1 VLDSGS
7 QGFAI
12 VLLGC
17 QKLFQKKIKK
27 TVNLFSHSP
36 SLRQIKLKNF
46 KLIPKRNRILLRME
60 NIDWSIIR
68 KKIKGQIS
76 LTEEEA
82 FEKWLNSSSKHRTYF
97 EKTKMFQ
104 KKNMEDLDLD
114 LVPNTTDEFLKKLDG
129 KSRVVQFRRIL
140 NYAAVIALPIM
151 LAAGM
156 LFLGENKLEE
166 QMAQLN
172 LSTAIEAVQ
181 NQAVLITSTGKTY
194 ELESGLDQAI
204 DEEQGVK
211 IRKYLKAGLKYENKN
226 SSQEH
231 ELVYNTLKTAKGGE
245 YQLELA
251 DGTTVHLN
259 CDSELKYPVNFGGGE
274 RRVELKGE
282 AFFEVTKNG
291 QPFIVDVNDVSVE
304 VLGTKFNVMAYS
316 DEESIQTTL
325 VSGKVKVAVKGED
338 DIKSL
343 MLEPGKQASW
353 NKLSG
358 TLDCMEVET
367 ELYTSWVDGYFRF
380 EDQRL
385 EDLMRTIS
393 RWYDVKVFYQNP
405 QLKDKRL
412 TGKLYRFEDFSVL
425 ANMIEKISGAEVDE
439 NNNSIVIRVK

>member
-1 VLDSGS
+1 
-7 QGFAI
+7 
-12 VLLGC
+12 
-17 QKLFQKKIKK
+17 
-27 TVNLFSHSP
+27 
-36 SLRQIKLKNF
+36 
-46 KLIPKRNRILLRME
+46 ME

-76 LTEEEA
+76 STEEKA
-82 FEKWLNSSSKHRTYF
+82 FEKWMISSSKHRAYF
-97 EKTKMFQ
+97 KKAEMFYQ
-104 KKNMEDLDLD
+104 RELEELD
-114 LVPNTTDEFLKKLDG
+114 LVPNTTDEFMKKLDG
-129 KSRVVQFRRIL
+129 KSKVVQFRRIL
-140 NYAAVIALPIM
+140 SYAAVIALPIM
-151 LAAGM
+151 LAVSI

-172 LSTAIEAVQ
+172 LSTALEAEQ

-194 ELESGLDQAI
+194 ELESGIDQAI

-226 SSQEH
+226 SSQGK

-251 DGTTVHLN
+251 DGTSVYLN
-259 CDSELKYPVNFGGGE
+259 CDSELRYPVNFGGGE

-304 VLGTKFNVMAYS
+304 VLGTKFNVMAYAN
-316 DEESIQTTL
+316 EESIQTTL
-325 VSGKVKVAVKGED
+325 VSGKVKVAVNGEAD
-338 DIKSL
+338 KAKSVFL
-343 MLEPGKQASW
+343 DPGKQASW

-358 TLDCMEVET
+358 DLETKDVET

-439 NNNSIVIRVK
+439 NNNSIVIKMK

>member
-1 VLDSGS
+1 MG
-7 QGFAI
+7 
-12 VLLGC
+12 
-17 QKLFQKKIKK
+17 
-27 TVNLFSHSP
+27 
-36 SLRQIKLKNF
+36 
-46 KLIPKRNRILLRME
+46 

-76 LTEEEA
+76 STEEQA
-82 FEKWLNSSSKHRTYF
+82 FEKWLNSSLKHRAYF
-97 EKTKMFQ
+97 EKAEMFY
-104 KKNMEDLDLD
+104 KKDIEDLDLD
-114 LVPNTTDEFLKKLDG
+114 LVPNTTDELMQKLNRKSKVIRLKSLMK
-129 KSRVVQFRRIL
+129 
-140 NYAAVIALPIM
+140 YAAVIALPIL

-172 LSTAIEAVQ
+172 LATVLEAEQ

-194 ELESGLDQAI
+194 DLESGIEQAI

-226 SSQEH
+226 ATQET

-251 DGTTVHLN
+251 DGTTVYLN

-304 VLGTKFNVMAYS
+304 VLGTKFNVMAYAN
-316 DEESIQTTL
+316 EESIQTTL
-325 VSGKVKVAVKGED
+325 VSGKVKVAVNGED
-338 DIKSL
+338 NQAKSL
-343 MLEPGKQASW
+343 YLEPGKQASW
-353 NKLSG
+353 SKLTG
-358 TLDCMEVET
+358 TLDCKDVDT

-405 QLKDKRL
+405 DIKNKRL

-425 ANMIEKISGAEVDE
+425 ANMIEKISGAEVEE
-439 NNNSIVIRVK
+439 NNKAVVIKMK

>member
-1 VLDSGS
+1 
-7 QGFAI
+7 
-12 VLLGC
+12 
-17 QKLFQKKIKK
+17 
-27 TVNLFSHSP
+27 
-36 SLRQIKLKNF
+36 
-46 KLIPKRNRILLRME
+46 ME

-68 KKIKGQIS
+68 KKIKGQLS
-76 LTEEEA
+76 STEEQA
-82 FEKWLNSSSKHRTYF
+82 FDKWLNSSSKHRAYF
-97 EKTKMFQ
+97 KKAEMFYQ
-104 KKNMEDLDLD
+104 KELEDLD
-114 LVPNTTDEFLKKLDG
+114 LVPNTTDEFMKKLDS
-129 KSRVVQFRRIL
+129 KSKVIQFRRIL
-140 NYAAVIALPIM
+140 SYAAVIALPVM

-156 LFLGENKLEE
+156 LFLGENRLEE

-172 LSTAIEAVQ
+172 MSTALEAEQ

-194 ELESGLDQAI
+194 ELESGIDQAI

-226 SSQEH
+226 SSHGE

-259 CDSELKYPVNFGGGE
+259 CDSELKYPVNFRGGE

-291 QPFIVDVNDVSVE
+291 QPFIVDVNEVSVE
-304 VLGTKFNVMAYS
+304 VLGTKFNVMAYAN
-316 DEESIQTTL
+316 EESIQTTL
-325 VSGKVKVAVKGED
+325 VSGKVKVAVSGED
-338 DIKSL
+338 NQAKSL
-343 MLEPGKQASW
+343 YLEPGKQASW

-358 TLDCMEVET
+358 DLDCETVDT

-405 QLKDKRL
+405 DIKNKRL

-425 ANMIEKISGAEVDE
+425 ANMIEKISGAEVKED
-439 NNNSIVIRVK
+439 NKAVVIRMK